1 MTFKD
6 FLQEATATANPE
18 KAKAELER
26 IAKELEKYFKEKYDE
41 KDMSFLGDEF
51 SRVRELE
58 KGRIVML
65 ECNFTL
71 RDKNSKTHPGLKHNK
86 GILYAGDVDEIKAF
100 LKKAMKEAK
109 KVIKDNGVEQN
120 KDFFHPASKVKVEAT
135 GIKLEVDFWIGFNK
149 V

>member
-1 MTFKD
+1 MTFKE

-18 KAKAELER
+18 KAKAELEK
-26 IAKELEKYFKEKYDE
+26 IAKELEKYFKAKYDE
-41 KDMSFLGDEF
+41 KDMSFLGNKL
-51 SRVRELE
+51 SRVIELE
-58 KGRIVML
+58 NRLVML

-71 RDKNSKTHPGLKHNK
+71 RDKNFKTNPKLKQDK
-86 GILYAGDVDEIKAF
+86 GILYADDVDEINAF

-109 KVIKDNGVEQN
+109 KVIKDNGLEQN
-120 KDFFHPASKVKVEAT
+120 TDFFHPASKARAEAT

>member
-41 KDMSFLGDEF
+41 KDMSFWGAKF
-51 SRVRELE
+51 SGVRELE

-71 RDKNSKTHPGLKHNK
+71 RDRNFKTNPKLNQDK

>member
-1 MTFKD
+1 MTFKE

-18 KAKAELER
+18 KAKAELEK
-26 IAKELEKYFKEKYDE
+26 IAKELEKYFKAKYDE
-41 KDMSFLGDEF
+41 KDMSFMTDEL
-51 SRVRELE
+51 SCVRELE

-71 RDKNSKTHPGLKHNK
+71 RDKNWKTNPKLKQDK
-86 GILYAGDVDEIKAF
+86 GILYAGDVDEINAF

-109 KVIKDNGVEQN
+109 KVIKDNGLEQN
-120 KDFFHPASKVKVEAT
+120 KDYFHPASKARAEAT